1 MKISEIKSK
10 LINEFHLAAVAVSF
24 LSFTETIGLFL
35 LKTAAVGENAFHDAW
50 RDIWS
55 SKSGFRKICD
65 AIYNNPNAGYLYMR
79 IVDTERFAAM
89 AKSSPDIAYVE
100 KYYKSLKQWES
111 RAIKK
116 IEEIASVLP
125 IEELENTQI
134 SYRKIS
140 IPKKAGGFRELT
152 IPNDGLKVVQKKIL
166 NLLYESR
173 FCSIYAHGFQPS
185 KSAYTN
191 AVQHNKAAKLLKVD
205 IKDAFPST
213 SVKTLSPIL
222 ADILGDYG
230 RDLVIKYCTYNNGLP
245 QGAPTSG
252 WLLNIA
258 LSKFDAYVNYVCE
271 GIGLMY
277 TRYADDICISAN
289 AAGIKKFSAKKMYA
303 LIKTKLKSF
312 GYRINGKKTKMVQLP
327 RKVSVTGYVLNSGKP
342 TISRKTRRVYRA
354 MLHNHQT
361 GKSILPAAKINGI
374 LGYVK
379 TAHPESV
386 EKWTGKYLS
395 K

>member
-1 MKISEIKSK
+1 MRISEMKNK
-10 LINEFHLAAVAVSF
+10 LINEFNLPAVAVSF
-24 LSFTETIGLFL
+24 LSYAETIGLFL
-35 LKTAAVGENAFHDAW
+35 LKTAGAGQDAFQDVW

-79 IVDTERFAAM
+79 IADPEKFAAI
-89 AKSSPDIAYVE
+89 AKSNPDIAYVE
-100 KYYKSLKQWES
+100 KYYKSLNQWET
-111 RAIKK
+111 RAIKR
-116 IEEIASVLP
+116 IEEIALFLP
-125 IEELENTQI
+125 IDDLENTQI

-140 IPKKAGGFRELT
+140 IPKKSGGVRELT
-152 IPNDGLKVVQKKIL
+152 IPNDGLKAVQKKIL
-166 NLLYESR
+166 NLLYKSC

-191 AVQHNKAAKLLKVD
+191 AIQHNNTAKLLKVD
-205 IKDAFPST
+205 IRDAFPST

-245 QGAPTSG
+245 QGSPTSG

-258 LSKFDAYVNYVCE
+258 LSRFDAYINYVCE
-271 GIGLMY
+271 GIGLIY

-289 AAGIKKFSAKKMYA
+289 ADCQKNFSVKKMYA
-303 LIKTKLKSF
+303 LIKTELESI
-312 GYRINGKKTKMVQLP
+312 GYRINGKKTKSVRLP
-327 RKVSVTGYVLNSGKP
+327 RKVAVTGYVLNSGKP
-342 TISRKTRRVYRA
+342 TISRKTRRIYRA
-354 MLHNHQT
+354 MLHNHYT
-361 GKSILPAAKINGI
+361 GKSIMPAAKINGI

-379 TAHPESV
+379 TAHPKFAV
-386 EKWTGKYLS
+386 KMNWIKFI
-395 K
+395 